1 MHPAHTEFVVPVLR
15 AWRRWL
21 PRRLAGSRGAIR
33 PERIVIR
40 GPLVHLYHGADTA
53 IWRRGLVHFSVPR
66 PTDAVAGRRLRRC
79 IVANVTGGAPRVL
92 DCRAF
97 ADDTFTDLVRH
108 LRNFESIG
116 DSAQDPW
123 DLSRLTAPS
132 P

>member
-1 MHPAHTEFVVPVLR
+1 MHPAHTEFAVPVLR

-21 PRRLAGSRGAIR
+21 PRRLAAAKGAIR

-66 PTDAVAGRRLRRC
+66 PADASTRRRLRRC
-79 IVANVTGGAPRVL
+79 IVATVAGAPSHVL

-116 DSAQDPW
+116 ESARDPW
-123 DLSRLTAPS
+123 DRSRAGTPT